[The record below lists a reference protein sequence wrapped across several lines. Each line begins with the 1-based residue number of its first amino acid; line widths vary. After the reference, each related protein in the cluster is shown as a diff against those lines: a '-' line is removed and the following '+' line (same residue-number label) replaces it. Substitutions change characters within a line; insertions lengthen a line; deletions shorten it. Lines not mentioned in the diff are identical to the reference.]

1 MTDRFLFPSL
11 PDKIPKDAITAFCHL
26 ERIDEMYF
34 RLCANRCLPHTRLP
48 ILRKRGKRIHEA
60 DVMKA
65 LLMARIFL
73 ARKTT
78 GILRHHH

>member
-34 RLCANRCLPHTRLP
+34 RLCANRCLPHTRLSN
-48 ILRKRGKRIHEA
+48 LCKRGKRIHEA

-78 GILRHHH
+78 GILHHHH